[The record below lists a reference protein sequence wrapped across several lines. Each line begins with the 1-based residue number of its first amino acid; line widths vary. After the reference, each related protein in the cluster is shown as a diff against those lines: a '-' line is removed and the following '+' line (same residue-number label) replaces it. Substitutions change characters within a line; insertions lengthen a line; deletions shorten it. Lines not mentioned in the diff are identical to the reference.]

1 MVFGHIGRLAA
12 GSLLARED
20 KSIQTMSQTHRVKGM
35 VSFGGNTYRIERIDI
50 GHYAAV
56 RLTDDKRIGT
66 FWTGNPLR
74 VEAERADEDLVYA
87 IARTAVMNA
96 KTSWAYHRSPTPP
109 PVSEPAK
116 VVEEPDGPLTP
127 RRLISA

>member
-1 MVFGHIGRLAA
+1 
-12 GSLLARED
+12 
-20 KSIQTMSQTHRVKGM
+20 MSQSHRVKGM
-35 VSFGGNTYRIERIDI
+35 VSWEGHTYRIERIDI

-56 RLTDDKRIGT
+56 RLMDDIRVGT

-74 VEAERADEDLVYA
+74 VKAERADEDLLYA

-109 PVSEPAK
+109 PVTESAK
-116 VVEEPDGPLTP
+116 SVEEPDGPMTP
-127 RRLISA
+127 RRLVSA